1 MAIERLWERQGPVV
15 FTANG
20 GSDGLV
26 TIADVICFKVK
37 QKVVIS
43 SATQPDL
50 LLEVK
55 RVHGPT
61 TLTVGPIKDKTHPSK
76 PKNNLKSKE
85 DISAY
90 TVADGAQIRAVEQPK
105 SVPTPED
112 IVKAT
117 YEQEP
122 TLAWRTF
129 LVDKIGRAISSSNPL
144 PIDGT
149 IAVTLDTTPDTQ
161 NIQNINVA
169 NANTEFS
176 INLPDN
182 TKRYFIRVRDDLAK
196 GRIAFG
202 VGETSTKYWTFT
214 RGTTFDSSALN
225 LPINSTI
232 YMQVNKPD
240 QVIEVISLF
249 KT

>member
-1 MAIERLWERQGPVV
+1 MAIERFWERQGPVA
-15 FTANG
+15 FTADG
-20 GSDGLV
+20 GQDGLV
-26 TIADVICFKVK
+26 TVSDVICFKVK

-50 LLEVK
+50 QLEVK

-61 TLTVGPIKDKTHPSK
+61 TLTVGPIRDKTHPAKSK
-76 PKNNLKSKE
+76 HNLHSKE

-90 TVADGAQIRAVEQPK
+90 TVLDGAQIRAAEQPK

-122 TLAWRTF
+122 TLAWRAM
-129 LVDKIGRAISSSNPL
+129 LVDKIGKAISDSNPL

-149 IAVTLDTTPDTQ
+149 FSVTLATTPDTQ
-161 NIQNINVA
+161 AIQNISVP

-176 INLPDN
+176 INLPDG
-182 TKRYFIRVRDDLAK
+182 TKRYFVRVRDDGAK
-196 GRIAFG
+196 GRIAFVAG
-202 VGETSTKYWTFT
+202 QTNTNYWTVN
-214 RGTTFDSSALN
+214 RGTVFDSDSLD
-225 LPINSTI
+225 LPINTTI
-232 YMQVNKPD
+232 YMQLNKPD
-240 QVIEVISLF
+240 QVVEVISLY
-249 KT
+249 KI